1 MKITSF
7 AIEQIAKKLKDIQ
20 NGKSWVALFNS
31 YGARDV
37 YDKLGLPDI
46 GKPNGQRPSKSEYI
60 AERLSN
66 INGTLE
72 MSRVLIHIANIGDLL
87 PNMINEIIRSENY
100 TIELVNDKYVLVGEI
115 NVVDKNKLET
125 EAHFQDIQNQ
135 ILKELEAT
143 KVSVLVAMA
152 WFTND
157 VLAQKLIQLHDNDID
172 VKVIII

>member
-87 PNMINEIIRSENY
+87 PP
-100 TIELVNDKYVLVGEI
+100 
-115 NVVDKNKLET
+115 
-125 EAHFQDIQNQ
+125 
-135 ILKELEAT
+135 
-143 KVSVLVAMA
+143 
-152 WFTND
+152 
-157 VLAQKLIQLHDNDID
+157 
-172 VKVIII
+172 